1 MIELNPTES
10 RVLGVLIE
18 KDRTT
23 PEQYP
28 LSLNAV
34 VNGANQKNNRDPVI
48 NMADNEAFEALES
61 LRARGLVIRA
71 ELAGGRVDKYRHNTG
86 EVLRIRASEVAI
98 IAELLLRGPQTLGEL
113 RGRASRMHP
122 LESLDVV
129 KDLLRMLMER
139 EEPLVKLVPPSPG
152 SRAERYAQLL
162 CPDLHPLDAAAA
174 PSTASPGESSGAPS
188 LAQRVEQLEAEVAQV
203 KDAVRKLAAAMGE
216 TDPTL

>member
-1 MIELNPTES
+1 MCKVDSMIELNPNES

-34 VNGANQKNNRDPVI
+34 VNGANQKNNRDPVL

-61 LRARGLVIRA
+61 LRTKGLVIRA

-86 EVLRIRASEVAI
+86 DVLRIRAGEVAI
-98 IAELLLRGPQTLGEL
+98 MAELLLRGPQTLGEL
-113 RGRASRMHP
+113 RGRATRMHP
-122 LESLDVV
+122 MESLDVV

-139 EEPLVKLVPPSPG
+139 EEPMVK
-152 SRAERYAQLL
+152 
-162 CPDLHPLDAAAA
+162 
-174 PSTASPGESSGAPS
+174 
-188 LAQRVEQLEAEVAQV
+188 
-203 KDAVRKLAAAMGE
+203 
-216 TDPTL
+216 